1 MLHVFEHAILDS
13 LKVLAIV
20 LVVYFII
27 GLLEGKISH
36 KIQHMGKW
44 SPLVG
49 VCFGLIPQC
58 GFSVIAADMYNKKHI
73 TAGTVIGVFIATS
86 DEALPIL
93 LSNPD
98 KILSILPLLGIK
110 LVVGLAMGYAVDLIY
125 KKGREEVA
133 LHKDECGCEEVV
145 HVGCCGHE
153 IEVAEEIADCNE
165 KHRKAEGPYKE
176 IHSAKSTHHH
186 SRYQHH
192 HHEDEGEEGEHHH
205 EEEEKEEKK
214 KFRFNK
220 VWCKKYLL
228 HPLIHSLKIFLYV
241 FAINMIFGTIM
252 HFAEDQVVALLRSGR
267 YITPLLSVV
276 VGLIPNCASSVI
288 LANLYV
294 SGVLSF
300 GACVGGLCANAGL
313 GLLILYKNVKETKRN
328 LIITAILILTAIG
341 VGYASCGIFGF

>member
-73 TAGTVIGVFIATS
+73 TAGTVVGVFIATS

-110 LVVGLAMGYAVDLIY
+110 LVVGLAMGY
-125 KKGREEVA
+125 
-133 LHKDECGCEEVV
+133 
-145 HVGCCGHE
+145 CC
-153 IEVAEEIADCNE
+153 C
-165 KHRKAEGPYKE
+165 
-176 IHSAKSTHHH
+176 
-186 SRYQHH
+186 
-192 HHEDEGEEGEHHH
+192 
-205 EEEEKEEKK
+205 
-214 KFRFNK
+214 
-220 VWCKKYLL
+220 
-228 HPLIHSLKIFLYV
+228 
-241 FAINMIFGTIM
+241 
-252 HFAEDQVVALLRSGR
+252 
-267 YITPLLSVV
+267 LS
-276 VGLIPNCASSVI
+276 NQI
-288 LANLYV
+288 L
-294 SGVLSF
+294 
-300 GACVGGLCANAGL
+300 
-313 GLLILYKNVKETKRN
+313 
-328 LIITAILILTAIG
+328 
-341 VGYASCGIFGF
+341 